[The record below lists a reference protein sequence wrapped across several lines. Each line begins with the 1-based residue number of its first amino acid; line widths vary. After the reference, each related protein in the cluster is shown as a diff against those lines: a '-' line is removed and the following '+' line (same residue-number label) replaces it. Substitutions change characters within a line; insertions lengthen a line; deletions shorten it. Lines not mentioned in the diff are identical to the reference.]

1 VKNQSRDYSLQIEI
15 FEQVTSLKDK
25 AELGATPRCCLH
37 RDLTTAQ
44 AHLRYADQRGAF
56 MRTVPTLATGILAIA
71 LSMGLT
77 ATAQADDSIVDEVR
91 VGLLNHEMTLLR
103 DSSQEDGVDV
113 NVEVLF
119 DSPEWLG
126 WIGSPRPHVGA
137 TIATH
142 DNATSFAYTGLVW
155 DYNFWGPLFI
165 EGAFGLALH
174 DGDINKS
181 LTQNELGCRW
191 NFHES
196 ASLGYNVNESNRVML
211 TAEHISNASLC
222 SENEGLTNVG
232 VRYGYKF

>member
-1 VKNQSRDYSLQIEI
+1 M
-15 FEQVTSLKDK
+15 DK
-25 AELGATPRCCLH
+25 AEYGAVPRCCLH
-37 RDLTTAQ
+37 SDTTTAES
-44 AHLRYADQRGAF
+44 AIAPRRLKGAF
-56 MRTVPTLATGILAIA
+56 VKTIPTLATGILAIA

-91 VGLLNHEMTLLR
+91 IGLLNHEMSLLR

-113 NVEVLF
+113 NIEVLF
-119 DSPEWLG
+119 DSPEWLE
-126 WIGSPRPHVGA
+126 WIGAPRPHVGA

-142 DNATSFAYTGLVW
+142 DSATSFAYTGLVW

-165 EGAFGLALH
+165 EGAFGVAIH
-174 DGDINKS
+174 DGEVDKS
-181 LTQNELGCRW
+181 TDRNELGCRL

-222 SENEGLTNVG
+222 SENEGLTNIG